1 MKGGE
6 PPRET
11 GAAFIMNDY
20 LFVIFYRLPA
30 DPVRRRS
37 RTKEMIIHAASV
49 QEAID
54 QVKTMASDNGWKL
67 EYFDMYRLG
76 GGKLGKAGR
85 T

>member
-1 MKGGE
+1 
-6 PPRET
+6 
-11 GAAFIMNDY
+11 MNDY

-37 RTKEMIIHAASV
+37 RTKEMIIRDVSVHA
-49 QEAID
+49 AID
-54 QVKTMASDNGWKL
+54 QVKQMAAENEWKL

-76 GGKLGKAGR
+76 GGKLGKEGR

>member
-67 EYFDMYRLG
+67 E
-76 GGKLGKAGR
+76 
-85 T
+85 

>member
-1 MKGGE
+1 ME
-6 PPRET
+6 E
-11 GAAFIMNDY
+11 F

-49 QEAID
+49 REAID
-54 QVKTMASDNGWKL
+54 QVKQMAADQAWRL

-76 GGKLGKAGR
+76 GGKLGKEGR

>member
-1 MKGGE
+1 
-6 PPRET
+6 
-11 GAAFIMNDY
+11 MNDY

-37 RTKEMIIHAASV
+37 RTKEMTIHAASV
-49 QEAID
+49 RDAID
-54 QVKTMASDNGWKL
+54 QVKQMAAENEWKL

-76 GGKLGKAGR
+76 GGKLGKEGR

>member
-11 GAAFIMNDY
+11 GAAFIMDEF

-37 RTKEMIIHAASV
+37 RTKEMTIQADTV
-49 QEAID
+49 REAID
-54 QVKTMASDNGWKL
+54 QVKTMAADNGWKL

-76 GGKLGKAGR
+76 GGKLGKEGR